1 LSGLF
6 LILAG
11 LLTLIGIPLLFFF
24 PIGTVIGVI
33 LNLCAVGLFKLS
45 EGIDE
50 NQTHRS
56 KVRYEKFDKLRM
68 DDPIGRETLLQSKK
82 MYSSHSSHR
91 SHKDWLIDQV
101 KYLEEGYF
109 GNTSNY
115 VKEDKAKEVLSTTQ
129 KYILVCEYVGRKAI
143 PELIEDREKSLQKI
157 ADHNK
162 EKHQKIT
169 DSIQLAKRT
178 IEMGVN
184 AGNERQLIIETVAN
198 ELRTMGLHQVSVV
211 RAHGVWHLKPIL
223 DSYSPQIEEE
233 YSIEFSESGI
243 ID

>member
-1 LSGLF
+1 MF
-6 LILAG
+6 LILAI
-11 LLTLIGIPLLFFF
+11 LLFIIGVPLLFFF
-24 PIGTVIGVI
+24 PIGTIIGII

-45 EGIDE
+45 EEIDE
-50 NQTHRS
+50 NQTDRRNT
-56 KVRYEKFDKLRM
+56 KYDKFDKLRM
-68 DDPIGRETLLQSKK
+68 QDPIGRETLLQSKK

-109 GNTSNY
+109 GNTSHY
-115 VKEDKAKEVLSTTQ
+115 LKEREAKELLSTSQ
-129 KYILVCEYVGRKAI
+129 KYISVCEYVGRKAI
-143 PELIEDREKSLQKI
+143 PELIEDMEKRLQRI
-157 ADHNK
+157 TDHNK

-184 AGNERQLIIETVAN
+184 AGNERQLIIDTVAY

-211 RAHGVWHLKPIL
+211 RAHGVWYLKPIL
-223 DSYSPQIEEE
+223 DSYSPQIEEK
-233 YSIEFSESGI
+233 YSIEFS
-243 ID
+243 